1 MELLTIHLSNQVIR
15 PTFPDPVLR
24 ELAELQLQSAVT
36 LILLKKTP
44 NTSLSLRQFP
54 TPWPRPETQYNKLN
68 ESVRLSLVIVPSCLP
83 PKIQPCSVRK

>member
-54 TPWPRPETQYNKLN
+54 TP
-68 ESVRLSLVIVPSCLP
+68 
-83 PKIQPCSVRK
+83 